1 MAALQLYH
9 VLILLQVIIAVNGW
23 NTGWKEDM
31 TTFITSTQRKAH
43 GWNQRAFCRTTPSS
57 TRTIFRWVTD
67 RKSMEPGRCC
77 LNCCHQ
83 GEKLNI
89 NSTGN
94 LQAENW
100 IMSLKS
106 QREQN
111 QCSSFVVKNLE
122 GNKFWGRFKVNSW
135 DLEICRNA
143 VLDITLNGFYFRF
156 SGRGFWSN
164 HSLQSR
170 AAVARQRDSHHQVAS
185 SLSWLPREK
194 RPKGEDGV
202 PEIQWGGCY
211 KHTGNYSDIRSK
223 SHLFIRHMLISI

>member
-1 MAALQLYH
+1 MAALQLYR
-9 VLILLQVIIAVNGW
+9 VLILLQVIMAANGW

-31 TTFITSTQRKAH
+31 TTIITSTQRKAH
-43 GWNQRAFCRTTPSS
+43 GWNRRAFCRTTPSS
-57 TRTIFRWVTD
+57 TRTTFRWVTD
-67 RKSMEPGRCC
+67 RKSRCC
-77 LNCCHQ
+77 LDCCHQ

-94 LQAENW
+94 LQVENW
-100 IMSLKS
+100 IKSLKS

-111 QCSSFVVKNLE
+111 HISSFVVKSLE
-122 GNKFWGRFKVNSW
+122 ADEFWERSKVNCW

-143 VLDITLNGFYFRF
+143 VLDITLNGFYSRF
-156 SGRGFWSN
+156 SGCGFWSN

-202 PEIQWGGCY
+202 PEIQWGGRY

-223 SHLFIRHMLISI
+223 SHLFMRHMLISI